1 MFLQRF
7 AALTAILAVGVA
19 ACSGASNTVIDPLPH
34 GPALSTTG
42 TVITGTGVNGVTSS
56 VTVTGSGNVNA
67 TESTTPPGSLPAIQS
82 AARASAAATAAATA
96 AAGGA
101 TAQAVKPAAAVTN
114 TALVYLAITA
124 TSATSITGLAA
135 ASYTF
140 ANAPA
145 GSVFQAYYNGTQW
158 VTLGGAGNVSGT
170 TVTFGAVTISPT
182 VSLAAGQSLFIA
194 VYTGGV
200 LATPSPSP
208 TATATASP
216 TASPAAV
223 ASASPPAIADASFES
238 GTVGTFGS
246 SVSSTGWTQCI
257 ISSVANVPA
266 YSGGINGLT
275 GQPYAAATVPPL
287 SAFTPVPNSTPQAS
301 IVTVGAT
308 AATPNP
314 SPVPTAVNATPNPT
328 QTTVPDASAGTK
340 VAQLG
345 GLYTSFNAADY
356 AYNGLCQNL
365 TVAAASTL
373 KAKVFVNGNESSG
386 FTQEVIGQLN
396 SGGALTQIL
405 YMENPV
411 SATSPGDTT
420 TYRSISFPLPAGSY
434 TLFIGQWTKAGQS
447 QGFSKFSNYFW
458 VDALTATTP

>member
-7 AALTAILAVGVA
+7 AALTAILAIGVV
-19 ACSGASNTVIDPLPH
+19 ACQGASNTVIDPLPH
-34 GPALSTTG
+34 GPALSSTG
-42 TVITGTGVNGVTSS
+42 TALTAPGVTGVTST

-67 TESTTPPGSLPAIQS
+67 ASSTTPPASLPAIQS
-82 AARASAAATAAATA
+82 AARSAGTAAATA
-96 AAGGA
+96 TAAASA
-101 TAQAVKPAAAVTN
+101 TTQSVKPAATVPN
-114 TALVYLAITA
+114 TALLYISITA
-124 TSATSITGLAA
+124 ASASSITGLAA

-158 VTLGGAGNVSGT
+158 VTLGSAGTVSGT
-170 TVTFGAVTISPT
+170 TVSFGAVTINPA
-182 VSLAAGQSLFIA
+182 VSLATGASLYIA

-200 LATPSPSP
+200 LATPSPAP
-208 TATATASP
+208 TATASP
-216 TASPAAV
+216 TASPTAAP
-223 ASASPPAIADASFES
+223 SASPPAIADASFES
-238 GTVGTFGS
+238 GTAGAFGAAINA
-246 SVSSTGWTQCI
+246 TGWTQCI
-257 ISSVANVPA
+257 VSSVASTPT

-287 SAFTPVPNSTPQAS
+287 SAFTPVPNSTPQAG
-301 IVTVGAT
+301 IATVGT
-308 AATPNP
+308 SAATPNP

-328 QTTVPDASAGTK
+328 QTTVPDAAAGTK
-340 VAQLG
+340 VAQFG
-345 GLYTSFNAADY
+345 GLYTSFAWADLNG
-356 AYNGLCQNL
+356 YNGLCQNIA
-365 TVAAASTL
+365 VAAASTL

-396 SGGALTQIL
+396 SSGALTQIL

-411 SATSPGDTT
+411 SATSPGDS
-420 TYRSISFPLPAGSY
+420 TYRSISLPLPAGAY

-458 VDALTATTP
+458 VDALTTTTP